1 MVALGFALFL
11 VIGLLAFWVLVFL
24 LGVAVP
30 MWITLGTIE
39 MLRPKRLV
47 ETAEGETEG

>member
-1 MVALGFALFL
+1 MVALGIALFL
-11 VIGLLAFWVLVFL
+11 CIGLLAFWVLVFL

-30 MWITLGTIE
+30 MWITLGTVE

-47 ETAEGETEG
+47 ESADGES

>member
-11 VIGLLAFWVLVFL
+11 AIGLLAFWVLVFL

-30 MWITLGTIE
+30 MWITLGTVE
-39 MLRPKRLV
+39 MLRPKRLL
-47 ETAEGETEG
+47 ESEESGSEE

>member
-11 VIGLLAFWVLVFL
+11 CIGLLAMWVLVFL

-30 MWITLGTIE
+30 MWITLGSLE
-39 MLRPKRLV
+39 MLRPKRLKESV
-47 ETAEGETEG
+47 DTEE

>member
-11 VIGLLAFWVLVFL
+11 VIGLMAFWVLVFL

-30 MWITLGTIE
+30 MWITLGTVE

-47 ETAEGETEG
+47 EAAEGAEE

>member
-11 VIGLLAFWVLVFL
+11 AVGLMAFWVLAFL

-30 MWITLGTIE
+30 MWITLGTVE
-39 MLRPKRLV
+39 MLRPKRLI
-47 ETAEGETEG
+47 ESEENGSEE